1 MNRARATTP
10 NPTNRP
16 CLPSPV
22 EAGATYNM
30 KHSLDT
36 PEVAKILLQD
46 KNADWTYKGA
56 YALALWLCEL
66 DDECGTDTEMDR
78 VAIRCDFSEWGSA
91 MEAASEYSFEP
102 DVDQTGLSVE
112 ETTEEIEKSALEW
125 LQDRTTTIP
134 FDGGVIIQ
142 CF

>member
-1 MNRARATTP
+1 
-10 NPTNRP
+10 
-16 CLPSPV
+16 
-22 EAGATYNM
+22 M
-30 KHSLDT
+30 KHTLDEH
-36 PEVAKILLQD
+36 EVAETLLQD
-46 KNADWTYKGA
+46 EYAGWTYKGA

-102 DVDQTGLSVE
+102 EADEDKE
-112 ETTEEIEKSALEW
+112 EQEKSALEW